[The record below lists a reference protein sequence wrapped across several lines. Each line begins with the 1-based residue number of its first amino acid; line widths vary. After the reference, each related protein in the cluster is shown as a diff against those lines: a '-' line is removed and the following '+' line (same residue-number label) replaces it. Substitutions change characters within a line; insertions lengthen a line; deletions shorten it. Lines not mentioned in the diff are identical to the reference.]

1 MKRKVSLDTFA
12 ATPTAQYPGPPLR
25 LVFSYVHPSK
35 PSRTLGPLARIW
47 LSVDGMRGEVD
58 ARVVAS
64 YREHQWCVD
73 EEKYFRLDCTA
84 KVRVDFTRLGDAS
97 SLHGEFQRFSAVNG
111 LAYGDDR
118 VIAFLDYKKNE
129 WLYYDTGY
137 HWPVMVITALD
148 DVD

>member
-1 MKRKVSLDTFA
+1 M
-12 ATPTAQYPGPPLR
+12 Y

-35 PSRTLGPLARIW
+35 SAHTLGPFARIW
-47 LSVDGMRGEVD
+47 LNIEGMRSALGGV
-58 ARVVAS
+58 VVAP

-84 KVRVDFTRLGDAS
+84 KVHVHFTRAAES
-97 SLHGEFQRFSAVNG
+97 SQRYGQFQRFSAVNG

-118 VIAFLDYKKNE
+118 VIAYLDYKKDE

-137 HWPVMVITALD
+137 HWPVMVITAAD
-148 DVD
+148 EAGTPA